1 MNHTFGSLIYIT
13 YLKQRMIAIVYG
25 VRVNKF
31 EFMEN
36 LKVHVDSNSNDLYE
50 LVQLYKGTFTEDDL
64 VFEIYDLDNYLVI
77 GNTYI
82 QETSRVLN
90 VPISELNSENEHTDD
105 ITQLLIDTKFEEED
119 KVLKSEFKFYFVNN
133 SLDIIQ

>member
-1 MNHTFGSLIYIT
+1 
-13 YLKQRMIAIVYG
+13 MIAIVYG

>member
-1 MNHTFGSLIYIT
+1 MKVEEKKKSD
-13 YLKQRMIAIVYG
+13 MIAIVYG

-36 LKVHVDSNSNDLYE
+36 LKVNVDSNSDDLNE
-50 LVQLYKGTFTEDDL
+50 LIQLYKGTFTDDDL

-82 QETSRVLN
+82 QETSRVLG
-90 VPISELNSENEHTDD
+90 VPIDELNSENEHTDD
-105 ITQLLIDTKFEEED
+105 ITQLLIDTKFEEEN
-119 KVLKSEFKFYFVNN
+119 KVLKNEFKFYFVNN
-133 SLDIIQ
+133 SLDVIQ

>member
-1 MNHTFGSLIYIT
+1 
-13 YLKQRMIAIVYG
+13 MIAIVYG

-36 LKVHVDSNSNDLYE
+36 LKVNVDSNSDDLNE
-50 LVQLYKGTFTEDDL
+50 LIQLYKGTFTDDDL

-90 VPISELNSENEHTDD
+90 IPIDELNSENEHTDD
-105 ITQLLIDTKFEEED
+105 IIQLLIDTKFEEEN
-119 KVLKSEFKFYFVNN
+119 KVLKNEFKFYFVNN
-133 SLDIIQ
+133 SLDVIQ